1 MHSKLSMTMKD
12 GKEFCSCLLGFVSTK
27 NYMTAEMYNFFSIS
41 VSIGRQFCLLAIAR
55 NSGLDCW
62 RFELE
67 VWNERCLLLYAD
79 IHTFGKKED
88 ILLRNSKQTTQFTIQ
103 KFIYLT
109 CDYTLL
115 FKESLVWVSVFFKK
129 KKGKCNTNV
138 CFLMHIFGPTNV
150 FPLKKANKNW

>member
-1 MHSKLSMTMKD
+1 MLSMTKKD

-88 ILLRNSKQTTQFTIQ
+88 ILLRNSKQATQFTTQ